1 MNIKILKSFN
11 DPKLGLL
18 KEGQEIEIE
27 TIDELPISQF
37 WRNRLKDSVIDN
49 AVEIIKTNEI
59 IKTKKEK

>member
-1 MNIKILKSFN
+1 MKIKILKSFN

-27 TIDELPISQF
+27 SLDDVPISQF

-49 AVEIIKTNEI
+49 AIEI

>member
-1 MNIKILKSFN
+1 MKIKILKSFN

-27 TIDELPISQF
+27 SLDDVPTSQF

-49 AVEIIKTNEI
+49 AIEI

>member
-37 WRNRLKDSVIDN
+37 WRNRLKDSIIDN
-49 AVEIIKTNEI
+49 AVEIIKT
-59 IKTKKEK
+59 KKEK